1 MKMRQKQEN
10 EGNETQKI
18 RRNEWK
24 TMKDNKVNEMKKR
37 KNRKPKIWKRNRE
50 NFEMSLED
58 RNETCK
64 MKMKP

>member
-1 MKMRQKQEN
+1 MRQKQEN
-10 EGNETQKI
+10 EVNETQKV

-24 TMKDNKVNEMKKR
+24 SMEDNKVNEMKKG
-37 KNRKPKIWKRNRE
+37 KAENPKIWKRNRE
-50 NFEMSLED
+50 NFEMTSKD